1 MHSLCHS
8 LQTATPTPTVLL
20 QSPLAA
26 TLQSTLQSAMKTAM
40 LQTAVKLAMLQK
52 RLNMALLQS
61 THVEIF
67 LLRLQNHLQKTTNKV
82 HGRERG
88 AARGHYRARRLF

>member
-8 LQTATPTPTVLL
+8 LRKATPTQTVML

-26 TLQSTLQSAMKTAM
+26 TLSTMQSAMKTAM

-67 LLRLQNHLQKTTNKV
+67 LV
-82 HGRERG
+82 
-88 AARGHYRARRLF
+88 

>member
-8 LQTATPTPTVLL
+8 LQTATPTQTVML
-20 QSPLAA
+20 QRPVAV
-26 TLQSTLQSAMKTAM
+26 TLQNTLQSAMKTAM

-61 THVEIF
+61 THVQIF
-67 LLRLQNHLQKTTNKV
+67 LL
-82 HGRERG
+82 
-88 AARGHYRARRLF
+88 